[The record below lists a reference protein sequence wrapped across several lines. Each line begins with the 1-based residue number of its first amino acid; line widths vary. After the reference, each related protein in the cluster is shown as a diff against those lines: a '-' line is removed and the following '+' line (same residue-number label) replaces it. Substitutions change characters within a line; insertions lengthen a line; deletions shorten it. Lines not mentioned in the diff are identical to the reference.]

1 MQFKLKLSITLTN
14 NTYSNKKQDD
24 NHQNTTAYNNDS
36 LNWLSLYCIK
46 LCFDGC
52 QFAFHLYPLYKGM
65 HKVKKTLTQLSSV
78 STNVYTIILNSM

>member
-36 LNWLSLYCIK
+36 LN
-46 LCFDGC
+46 
-52 QFAFHLYPLYKGM
+52 
-65 HKVKKTLTQLSSV
+65 
-78 STNVYTIILNSM
+78 